1 MIEVNTGVKT
11 MKKTAL
17 KRFNKTIAYNLRLVA
32 LSREQTLYQ
41 LQNEIV
47 SKFVN
52 RKSRKIS
59 CEKPAPDDTYSYNVF
74 IEPEVQE
81 KAALMADNNNLTP
94 TEIIF
99 TALVNYAY
107 QNNLHMS
114 FKDKNFTK
122 EV

>member
-1 MIEVNTGVKT
+1 MIEFNTGVKT

-59 CEKPAPDDTYSYNVF
+59 CKKPAPDDTYSYNVF